1 MNQHKISEVLA
12 DAKKEFDIANKQ
24 DSEVDARWLLAELL
38 GCSMTEL
45 TLLQEKTLSDEIY
58 LSFMNLIRRR
68 LSGEPLQHI
77 LGYQNF
83 YGYDFRVNG
92 HVLIPRFETEEL
104 VEKAISIIKE
114 KRMKDVIDM
123 CCGSGCI
130 GITLL
135 KECADIHVY
144 GVDVSNEA
152 ISITQENG
160 LNLDVC
166 DKLTLYESDLF
177 LELPQ
182 LSVDMIISN
191 PPYICTETIHGLSIE
206 VKDREPNLAL
216 DGGIDGLDFY
226 RRIVVEG
233 KPYLKEGGYLLFEIG
248 HDQME
253 AVCRLME
260 ENNYQN
266 VKGYKDL
273 SGNDRMVIG
282 HKQVRN

>member
-12 DAKKEFDIANKQ
+12 DVKKEFELANKQ

-45 TLLQEKTLSDEIY
+45 LLAQEKLLSDEMY
-58 LSFMNLIRRR
+58 LRFMNGIQRR
-68 LSGEPLQHI
+68 LAGEPLQHI

-83 YGYDFRVNG
+83 YGYDFKVSG

-104 VEKAISIIKE
+104 VEKTISLIKD
-114 KRMKDVIDM
+114 KGMKIVIDM

-144 GVDVSNEA
+144 GIDVSNEA
-152 ISITQENG
+152 IMATHENS
-160 LNLDVC
+160 LNLDVS
-166 DKLTLYESDLF
+166 DRLTLYESDLF
-177 LELPQ
+177 LDVPKMH
-182 LSVDMIISN
+182 VDIIVSN
-191 PPYICTETIHGLSIE
+191 PPYIPTETIHSLSTE
-206 VKDREPNLAL
+206 VKDQEPNLAL
-216 DGGIDGLDFY
+216 DGGMDGLDFY

-253 AVCRLME
+253 AVCKLME
-260 ENNYQN
+260 ENDYKD
-266 VKGYKDL
+266 VRGYKDL

-282 HKQVRN
+282 HK